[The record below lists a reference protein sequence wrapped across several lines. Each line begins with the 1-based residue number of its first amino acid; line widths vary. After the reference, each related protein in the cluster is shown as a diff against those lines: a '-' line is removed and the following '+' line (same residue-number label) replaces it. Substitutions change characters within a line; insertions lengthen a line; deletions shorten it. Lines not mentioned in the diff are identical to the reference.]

1 MPHLSEEQTRA
12 LARRFAAE
20 IDHLE
25 ECAECRA
32 RLKELAN
39 QEDGGYR
46 AALKRAAEDTL
57 RRIPAVRAEKAAAPD
72 LLAELLA
79 LPEVERETAVTVD
92 GRLHSYAL
100 ASYILKR
107 CETVVPRDPD
117 QGRELARLARTVT
130 EQVDPRS
137 CGGASSLADLEAY
150 AHAMEG
156 EALRTAGNPEQALR
170 CFAEAR
176 LLQERGGADPDLGA
190 RIDLLEAH
198 LRRDLGQ
205 TRTALD
211 LLDRAAEAFVALKE
225 HDQLAL
231 ILLHR
236 ASFLRL
242 RKRTERSDSG
252 ERKRGR
258 LSPPSRQY
266 RSH

>member
-32 RLKELAN
+32 RLKELAV
-39 QEDGGYR
+39 QEEGGYR
-46 AALKRAAEDTL
+46 AAMRRATADTL
-57 RRIPAVRAEKAAAPD
+57 RRIPGVRAEKAAAPD

-79 LPEVERETAVTVD
+79 LPEVERETALAVD
-92 GRLHSYAL
+92 TRHHTYAL

-107 CETVVPRDPD
+107 CEAVVLREPGE
-117 QGRELARLARTVT
+117 GRELARLARSVA

-137 CGGASSLADLEAY
+137 CGGTAALADLEAY
-150 AHAMEG
+150 GFAMEG
-156 EALRTAGNPEQALR
+156 EALRISGDPEKALQS
-170 CFAEAR
+170 FAEAR
-176 LLQERGGADPDLGA
+176 LLQERGGADPELGA
-190 RIDLLEAH
+190 RIDLLEAI

-205 TRTALD
+205 TRVALD

-225 HDQLAL
+225 HDQLAC

-242 RKRTERSDSG
+242 RNRTKRPASTG
-252 ERKRGR
+252 ETGMRT
-258 LSPPSRQY
+258 SPPRQL
-266 RSH
+266 H